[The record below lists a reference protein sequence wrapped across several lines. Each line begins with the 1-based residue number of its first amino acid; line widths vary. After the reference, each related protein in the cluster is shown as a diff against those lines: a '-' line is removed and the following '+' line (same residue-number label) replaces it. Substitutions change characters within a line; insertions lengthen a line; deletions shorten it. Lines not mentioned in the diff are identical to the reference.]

1 MIQKGWE
8 EEHKDS
14 DSQGLGLN
22 IGDGDGVMNH
32 DNCRWDCY
40 CPLSKTEERGVSELA
55 FKP

>member
-32 DNCRWDCY
+32 NCRWDCY
-40 CPLSKTEERGVSELA
+40 CSFSKDEERGVSELA